1 LMSVARRDEA
11 VDVAGDEGAAV
22 LHDDDV
28 FAFAAAGFASVFV
41 AFVLLKPK
49 KIVTHLDT
57 VTYVNL
63 FHILFEICTYVET
76 IC

>member
-1 LMSVARRDEA
+1 LVSVARRDEA

-41 AFVLLKPK
+41 AFVLLKAK
-49 KIVTHLDT
+49 TNS
-57 VTYVNL
+57 YSFGYSN
-63 FHILFEICTYVET
+63 ICKFVSYF
-76 IC
+76 I